1 MGHLAYTDLG
11 GKADESVLDQTGDT
25 ALEIANLALFSNVQ
39 SADYWSGTEFAPAPT
54 TATRASVT
62 RTLRGMPWLC
72 TPAM

>member
-39 SADYWSGTEFAPAPT
+39 SADYWSGTEFAPAPS
-54 TATRASVT
+54 RRVE
-62 RTLRGMPWLC
+62 LRRRQRLPGPQ
-72 TPAM
+72 